1 MIFSPKIYIATVLAG
16 SLLSG
21 CTGNNEST
29 AVRNGP
35 QAVHPSPSAL
45 AATGLYGDTTI
56 TPVTY

>member
-1 MIFSPKIYIATVLAG
+1 MTFSPKIYIAAVLAG
-16 SLLSG
+16 TLLSA
-21 CTGNNEST
+21 CTGNNEGT

-35 QAVHPSPSAL
+35 QAVHPSPSPL